1 MRRAMNNQDLNVPAI
16 TSGGVM
22 GFSFMQPNTPLNDL
36 LSQISVE
43 TFSDLRPHL
52 TRVSLVRGQ
61 VLSEPG
67 HEIEHM
73 FFIEDGMVSMVAD
86 PTARRAAMQVAM
98 IGREGVVGGMALLA
112 PEAISTVT
120 AICQIPGPAIRVAA
134 PILRAITEQCP
145 PFRDLCLG
153 FVHSLMVQTMQTA
166 ASNVQH
172 TLEERCVRWLLM
184 ADDRMQ
190 SSDLLI
196 THEGLATTLGVRRAS
211 VTVVLAC
218 LEDAGLIRAKRG
230 RITIVDRA
238 ALELLNAAEPEGGAC
253 SDKIRQA
260 ASYYASTKEVTFAR
274 YLDS

>member
-1 MRRAMNNQDLNVPAI
+1 
-16 TSGGVM
+16 M
-22 GFSFMQPNTPLNDL
+22 GFSFMLPNAPLNDL

-52 TRVSLVRGQ
+52 TRVNLVRGQ
-61 VLSEPG
+61 VLSESG

-86 PTARRAAMQVAM
+86 PTAKRAAMQVAM
-98 IGREGVVGGMALLA
+98 IGREGIVGGMALLA
-112 PEAISTVT
+112 PHAVSSTT
-120 AICQIPGPAIRVAA
+120 AICQIPGPAIRIAA
-134 PILRAITEQCP
+134 PILRAITQQCP

-153 FVHSLMVQTMQTA
+153 FVHSLMMQTMQTA
-166 ASNVQH
+166 ASNMQQ

-196 THEGLATTLGVRRAS
+196 THEGLAATLGVRRAS

-218 LEDAGLIRAKRG
+218 LEESGLIRAKRG
-230 RITIVDRA
+230 RITIADRDG
-238 ALELLNAAEPEGGAC
+238 LERLNAQEPDG
-253 SDKIRQA
+253 STPNNKIRQA
-260 ASYYASTKEVTFAR
+260 SSYYASGNRSALTR

>member
-1 MRRAMNNQDLNVPAI
+1 
-16 TSGGVM
+16 M
-22 GFSFMQPNTPLNDL
+22 GFSFMLPNTPLNDL

-43 TFSDLRPHL
+43 TFADLRPHL
-52 TRVSLVRGQ
+52 TRVGLVRGQ

-86 PTARRAAMQVAM
+86 PTAKHAAMQVAM

-112 PEAISTVT
+112 PQAVSPVT
-120 AICQIPGPAIRVAA
+120 AICQIPGPAIRIAA
-134 PILRAITEQCP
+134 PILRAITERCP

-153 FVHSLMVQTMQTA
+153 FMHSLMVQTMQTS

-172 TLEERCVRWLLM
+172 TIEERCVRWLLM

-196 THEGLATTLGVRRAS
+196 THEGLAATLGVRRAS
-211 VTVVLAC
+211 VTAVLAC
-218 LEDAGLIRAKRG
+218 LEEAGLIRAKRG
-230 RITIVDRA
+230 RIAIADRDGLEQLNGREANIVA
-238 ALELLNAAEPEGGAC
+238 VY
-253 SDKIRQA
+253 DKIREPVG
-260 ASYYASTKEVTFAR
+260 YYSTDNRPSLTR